1 MDYPVYVAAK
11 FRHIKKQYNCQDSC
25 PSFSN
30 IEDFQTI
37 NKGIGIRATNNISQ
51 KTYIGCYYGKI
62 CRNNQIKNKFYTFD
76 YEYNNLVVDGDLNCL
91 MSYLNHSS
99 KPNCYAVCEMHKVNE
114 IYELHITIKTN
125 KDIIK
130 GEELTIDYGED
141 YWKNMWK
148 KYRIKPSLKQTLIT
162 DFF

>member
-1 MDYPVYVAAK
+1 
-11 FRHIKKQYNCQDSC
+11 
-25 PSFSN
+25 
-30 IEDFQTI
+30 
-37 NKGIGIRATNNISQ
+37 
-51 KTYIGCYYGKI
+51 
-62 CRNNQIKNKFYTFD
+62 
-76 YEYNNLVVDGDLNCL
+76 

-141 YWKNMWK
+141 YWKNTKFKDKTYYAYELSKLKDNK
-148 KYRIKPSLKQTLIT
+148 KPVHAFYVDSRAETNFREIAKETGKKPEYIAKLIREKMLEP
-162 DFF
+162 